1 MSLKKR
7 VGNIRAALREILHDL
22 RDTLGIVGR
31 CRSAI
36 HGFLETRGGDQFHGP
51 RDLAD
56 VANAFSAFIELSNI
70 GHSRS
75 EPWFA

>member
-1 MSLKKR
+1 M
-7 VGNIRAALREILHDL
+7 GNIRSALSKVLNDL
-22 RDTLGIVGR
+22 RDTLCVIGR
-31 CRSAI
+31 RRSAI
-36 HGFLETRGGDQFHGP
+36 HGFLEPRSGDQFHGP
-51 RDLAD
+51 RNFAD